1 MNTSIFQNSNS
12 KIWRI
17 SFRKFWR
24 WISLDIRARYRAI
37 WPNFCIF
44 KLGLSCVLKAI
55 LTTFWLSFKKTFR
68 AEILQI
74 YELLTWKIDDFINSF
89 WLYLTFSSVLF
100 KCYFKQTLTP
110 EYKWRDAYQR
120 SKPSWKMTALRWFK
134 LLSLV
139 TITNSI
145 AKVNVL
151 GRNSK
156 ETWIKGE
163 TMTTLRNSSF
173 YKSWSVIIYDRS
185 QAICWIID

>member
-1 MNTSIFQNSNS
+1 MNLWSHQFS
-12 KIWRI
+12 KLATQKFEEYLPW
-17 SFRKFWR
+17 KFWS
-24 WISLDIRARYRAI
+24 WISLDIGQFGPICFAYLNYI
-37 WPNFCIF
+37 
-44 KLGLSCVLKAI
+44 LKVI
-55 LTTFWLSFKKTFR
+55 SNNLWLRLKQTFR
-68 AEILQI
+68 AEVLQI

-163 TMTTLRNSSF
+163 TTTTLSISSF
-173 YKSWSVIIYDRS
+173 YKSWYV
-185 QAICWIID
+185 CCH